1 MKEEILRIM
10 KMVEEGKITADEAM
24 KLIEALG
31 EEKEVEKGKFLKI
44 LIMEGGD
51 KKVSITVPLKLLNLI
66 RKFIP
71 ESKMQAKVGNREV
84 NIVELLDSLGD
95 ELKGELVNIEDEESG
110 DKVKIWVE

>member
-10 KMVEEGKITADEAM
+10 KMVEERKITADEAM

-84 NIVELLDSLGD
+84 NIAELLDSLGD

>member
-44 LIMEGGD
+44 LIMESGD

>member
-10 KMVEEGKITADEAM
+10 KMVEERKITADEAM

-44 LIMEGGD
+44 LIMESGD

-84 NIVELLDSLGD
+84 NIAELLDSLGD

>member
-31 EEKEVEKGKFLKI
+31 EEKEVEKGRFLKI